1 MKVTKSLLLGA
12 AAGFVVMSGAQAAD
26 LPVKAKAVEYV
37 KICSAYG
44 AGFYY
49 IPGTD
54 ICLRV
59 GGFVRVDYNHNN
71 NESFPYITAQDV
83 GSQSHWM
90 DRRQHTHEFHTRVNA
105 IFDARQNT
113 AYGTLRAYFN
123 TGWNF
128 STAGSA
134 SNVTTATA
142 AHANQGFIQW
152 AGFTFGRAASFF
164 DFYGSTGPHANLVNW
179 GGQTTGAGGHN
190 VLAYTAQFGN
200 GVSGTISLEDP
211 RHKGITPSGNLQT
224 GLGMPTTVPLFNVRA
239 GQNVPGVVGNLRV
252 DQAWGSAQ
260 IMGAVQE
267 LRTIEGT
274 SGMSISTYG
283 YAVGGGFTWNNP
295 SAPGSQFGIQ
305 ASWAVGAGHY
315 TTSSYVAHFMFDQAS
330 TTTGSIGTLLD
341 GVIVGTS
348 LEKTKAWGVNAGY
361 QHRFSP
367 NWAATLHGA
376 YNAVDYNATV
386 NAAVANCGGDCD
398 FSFWSLGTRLL
409 WTPVPGLDFGLDL
422 LYHTFESMN
431 GVTAGLMGSR
441 DVWASQLRVIRNF

>member
-12 AAGFVVMSGAQAAD
+12 AAGIVAMSGAQAAD

-71 NESFPYITAQDV
+71 GESFPYISAVDN
-83 GSQSHWM
+83 GSHWM
-90 DRRQHTHEFHTRVNA
+90 ARGQHTHEIHTRVNA

-128 STAGSA
+128 ATSSGTNGNIST
-134 SNVTTATA
+134 TTV

-211 RHKGITPSGNLQT
+211 RYKAVIEAGALETFVASGA
-224 GLGMPTTVPLFNVRA
+224 GAAPTNVRA
-239 GQNVPGVVGNLRV
+239 GQNVPGVAVNLRV
-252 DQAWGSAQ
+252 DQSWGSAQ

-267 LRTIEGT
+267 LRTTEAFQ
-274 SGMSISTYG
+274 SFNTYG

-305 ASWAVGAGHY
+305 ASWAVGAAHY
-315 TTSSYVAHFMFDQAS
+315 TTSSYATHVMLDSSAA
-330 TTTGSIGTLLD
+330 TPGSKGFLAD
-341 GVIVGTS
+341 AVIVGTS
-348 LEKTKAWGVNAGY
+348 LEKTEAWGVNAGY
-361 QHRFSP
+361 QHRFNP
-367 NWAATLHGA
+367 NWAFTIHGA
-376 YNAVDYNATV
+376 YNAIDYTSAV
-386 NAAVANCGGDCD
+386 NAAVGSCGGDCGY
-398 FSFWSLGTRLL
+398 SFWSLGTRLL

-422 LYHTFESMN
+422 LYHNFESQSA
-431 GVTAGLMGSR
+431 VAGINQDR

>member
-1 MKVTKSLLLGA
+1 
-12 AAGFVVMSGAQAAD
+12 
-26 LPVKAKAVEYV
+26 
-37 KICSAYG
+37 
-44 AGFYY
+44 
-49 IPGTD
+49 

-71 NESFPYITAQDV
+71 NESFPYIAAADS
-83 GSQSHWM
+83 GSSWM
-90 DRRQHTHEFHTRVNA
+90 ARGQHTHEFHTRVNA

-179 GGQTTGAGGHN
+179 GGQTTGAAGHN

-211 RHKGITPSGNLQT
+211 RYKAIVDAPDLSEFISTGDGTPPALVN
-224 GLGMPTTVPLFNVRA
+224 MRA
-239 GQNVPGVVGNLRV
+239 GQNMPGVAANLRV
-252 DQAWGSAQ
+252 DQSWGSAQ
-260 IMGAVQE
+260 IMAAIQE
-267 LRTIEGT
+267 LRTVEPLN
-274 SGMSISTYG
+274 ISTYG

-376 YNAVDYNATV
+376 YNSIDYNATV
-386 NAAVANCGGDCD
+386 NAAVANCAGNCD

-409 WTPVPGLDFGLDL
+409 WTPVPGLDFGLDV
-422 LYHTFESMN
+422 LYHNFESQN
-431 GVTAGLMGSR
+431 QADVGMGDR
-441 DVWASQLRVIRNF
+441 HVWASQLRVIRNF